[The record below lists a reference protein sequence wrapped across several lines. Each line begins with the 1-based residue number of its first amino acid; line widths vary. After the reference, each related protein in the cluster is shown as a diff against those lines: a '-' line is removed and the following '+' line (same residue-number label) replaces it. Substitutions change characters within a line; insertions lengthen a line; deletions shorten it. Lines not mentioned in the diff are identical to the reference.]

1 MAKVKNVH
9 VYGDAAK
16 VERLRD
22 EYEFLGRY
30 CKIVEPGHL
39 VVFARLPQKESS
51 GKSTKRTKKEDRKE
65 EKRPRKEHP
74 SR

>member
-1 MAKVKNVH
+1 MAKVKNYH

-30 CKIVEPGHL
+30 CKVVEPGHL
-39 VVFARLPQKESS
+39 VVFAHPP
-51 GKSTKRTKKEDRKE
+51 KKEKNGRKGKDSKGADRKE
-65 EKRPRKEHP
+65 EKRPRKEHH